1 MSFDNILVEKRGS
14 IGVIKINRPSV
25 RNALDQD
32 TITEMEE
39 GFEALERDDSIGVIV
54 FTGTGDKAFAAGADI
69 NQVHG
74 YQPMDAIGFGM
85 SRFYQKVES
94 CSKVTIAAVNGYA
107 LGGGSEL
114 ALSCDIRIASENAKF
129 GLPELN
135 LAVIPAAGGTQRL
148 TRLIGKSRAL
158 DLILTGDMITA
169 QEAKEIGLVSLVV
182 SQEELWEAVVKKVGK
197 ILSKGPLAVRLA
209 KLAVHSG
216 AETDIQTGILIE
228 QLAQAVLYSSLDK
241 EEGTAAFLEK
251 RKASFIGK

>member
-1 MSFDNILVEKRGS
+1 MSFDNILVEKLGS

-69 NQVHG
+69 KQVRG
-74 YQPMDAIGFGM
+74 YQPMDAISFGM

-94 CSKVTIAAVNGYA
+94 SPKVTIAAVNGYA

-158 DLILTGDMITA
+158 DIILTGDMITA
-169 QEAKEIGLVSLVV
+169 AEAKEIGLVSAVV
-182 SQEELWEAVVKKVGK
+182 PAEELCRAVEEKAGK
-197 ILSKGPLAVRLA
+197 ILAKGPLAVRLA

-228 QLAQAVLYSSLDK
+228 QLAQAVLYSSIDK
-241 EEGTAAFLEK
+241 EEGTLAFLEK
-251 RKASFIGK
+251 RQALFIGK